1 MGRKLFP
8 EVGIDLA
15 EKIPEI
21 SWDNVEVT
29 GTGPPLKNALKRGG
43 WDGITPMA
51 SVMVS
56 YQQGRVEGTEWLLRG
71 SLNEV
76 SVPMRRISGDTKMFL
91 TLNLTD
97 LSRFSFPTA
106 TNPGT
111 GAPNHSNW
119 ADGEDFIS
127 SLTVG
132 GMVLSDLSDIK
143 KSDFMSET
151 GFSLR

>member
-1 MGRKLFP
+1 MGKKPFP
-8 EVGIDLA
+8 DVGIDLA

-43 WDGITPMA
+43 LDGVTPVA
-51 SVMVS
+51 SVMIS
-56 YQQGRVEGTEWLLRG
+56 YQHGKVAGAEWLLRG

-97 LSRFSFPTA
+97 LSKFSFPTA

-119 ADGEDFIS
+119 ADGEEFTS

-132 GMVLSDLSDIK
+132 GAVLSEHSDIK
-143 KSDFMSET
+143 RSDFMRET

>member
-1 MGRKLFP
+1 MGKKPFP
-8 EVGIDLA
+8 DVGIDLA

-43 WDGITPMA
+43 WDGITPVA
-51 SVMVS
+51 SVMIS
-56 YQQGRVEGTEWLLRG
+56 YQHGKVAGTEWLLRG

-97 LSRFSFPTA
+97 LSKFSFPTA

-119 ADGEDFIS
+119 ADDESKLKPLLSIS
-127 SLTVG
+127 QNN
-132 GMVLSDLSDIK
+132 IHPW
-143 KSDFMSET
+143 
-151 GFSLR
+151 